1 MESFNTRFLAILA
14 CGSSEAIGRGERTTL
29 RFLAQLPTNLL
40 APHADLGAKHEL
52 HRITEVLYE
61 SCWRLARTTLEHD
74 VSVTSFFQSLWRQ
87 TGSLA
92 Y

>member
-1 MESFNTRFLAILA
+1 MRFRGAIA
-14 CGSSEAIGRGERTTL
+14 GE
-29 RFLAQLPTNLL
+29 L
-40 APHADLGAKHEL
+40 APHAHADLGAKHEL

-74 VSVTSFFQSLWRQ
+74 VCVTSFFQSLWRQ

>member
-1 MESFNTRFLAILA
+1 MRFRGAIA
-14 CGSSEAIGRGERTTL
+14 GE
-29 RFLAQLPTNLL
+29 L
-40 APHADLGAKHEL
+40 APHAHADLGAKHEL
-52 HRITEVLYE
+52 HRITEALYE

-74 VSVTSFFQSLWRQ
+74 VCVTSFFQSLWRQ